1 MGKTVRGPI
10 GPEGPMGP
18 PGPPGPPGLPG
29 STDVLTCGSP
39 GETLSCPL
47 LVQSQEVIESR
58 PFEAGSLIFL
68 KKEEKLVLRT
78 SDSWFELKARPKS

>member
-1 MGKTVRGPI
+1 
-10 GPEGPMGP
+10 MGP

-29 STDVLTCGSP
+29 SPSSSQGLLCRSNHP
-39 GETLSCPL
+39 GEALSCPL
-47 LVQSQEVIESR
+47 LVQSLEVIESR

-78 SDSWFELKARPKS
+78 SDSWFELKVRPKS

>member
-18 PGPPGPPGLPG
+18 PGPPG
-29 STDVLTCGSP
+29 SP
-39 GETLSCPL
+39 GVSSYSTSSPVPCPM
-47 LVQSQEVIESR
+47 VVPSREMIESR
-58 PFEAGSLIFL
+58 PFEAGSLVFL

-78 SDSWFELKARPKS
+78 SDAWYELKVLSIL